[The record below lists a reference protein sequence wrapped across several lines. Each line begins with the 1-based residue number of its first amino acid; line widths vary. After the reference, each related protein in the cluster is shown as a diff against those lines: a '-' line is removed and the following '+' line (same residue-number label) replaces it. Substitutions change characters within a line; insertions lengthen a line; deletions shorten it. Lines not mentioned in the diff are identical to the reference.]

1 MLLNDFYTC
10 QDVVQSHTEFSCVA
24 IFNAGHDIF
33 KGHFPGHPVVPGVCM
48 MEMVKELVQRQVG
61 KSLMLRSAGNVKF
74 LQLITPD
81 SQPLISIS
89 WKENESGYSVN
100 ASFRSDASFL
110 FKLDGK
116 YVAL

>member
-10 QDVVQSHTEFSCVA
+10 QDVIRNDADFSAVI

-33 KGHFPGHPVVPGVCM
+33 KGHFPGHPVAPGVCM
-48 MEMVKELVQRQVG
+48 MEIVKELLQQQTG
-61 KSLMLRSAGNVKF
+61 KKLMLHTAGNVKF

-81 SQPLISIS
+81 SQPLLNLQ
-89 WKENESGYSVN
+89 WKENENGYSVN
-100 ASFRSDASFL
+100 ATFRSESSFL

-116 YVAL
+116 YVPV